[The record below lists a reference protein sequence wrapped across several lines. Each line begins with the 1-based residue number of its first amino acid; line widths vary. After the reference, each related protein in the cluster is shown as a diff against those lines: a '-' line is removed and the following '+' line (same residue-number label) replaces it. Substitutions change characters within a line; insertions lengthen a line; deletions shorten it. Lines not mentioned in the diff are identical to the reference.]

1 MCNTFQALYIEQHY
15 KAIAIICALQAHNNV
30 GNRNE
35 TSCSVQSPEFIFR
48 RISVSFS
55 TSWTG
60 AFICSLLSFYLYS
73 LISVFGITVRSFTQS
88 SVGLSRNVNKNSSE
102 QIVSQITKIVRLQIE
117 VVWHRL
123 LHVEGRQIYIGNH
136 ECVYNWMCHRRW

>member
-1 MCNTFQALYIEQHY
+1 VCNTFQALYIEQHY

-102 QIVSQITKIVRLQIE
+102 QHCLANYQNRSFTNRSRLASFATCRRE
-117 VVWHRL
+117 TDLYRKS
-123 LHVEGRQIYIGNH
+123 
-136 ECVYNWMCHRRW
+136 WMCL